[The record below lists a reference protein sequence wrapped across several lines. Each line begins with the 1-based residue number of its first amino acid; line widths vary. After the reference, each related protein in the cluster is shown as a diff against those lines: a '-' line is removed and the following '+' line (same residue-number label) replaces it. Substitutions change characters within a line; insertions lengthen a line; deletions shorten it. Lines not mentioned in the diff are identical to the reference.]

1 MQDAEELGVIFIGT
15 ESKGYSVKEF
25 VPLNTRGNKW
35 KYGVMVT
42 TPERQ
47 FVFMCEQEQ
56 ERKEW
61 LWVLR
66 GVLRRPMAPQDYT
79 SKHLFT
85 HSNHLSCAVVLLI
98 LCDLILVYDAV
109 TLPVVRV

>member
-1 MQDAEELGVIFIGT
+1 MGMQDAEELGVIFIGT
-15 ESKGYSVKEF
+15 ESKGYSVKECD
-25 VPLNTRGNKW
+25 PLNTRGNKW
-35 KYGVMVT
+35 KYGVVVT

-47 FVFMCEQEQ
+47 FVFMCELEQ

-79 SKHLFT
+79 SKHMFT
-85 HSNHLSCAVVLLI
+85 FKPLK
-98 LCDLILVYDAV
+98 LCCSV
-109 TLPVVRV
+109 TDIV

>member
-15 ESKGYSVKEF
+15 ESKGYSVTEC
-25 VPLNTRGNKW
+25 VPQNARGNKW

-56 ERKEW
+56 EQKEW
-61 LWVLR
+61 LRVLR
-66 GVLRRPMAPQDYT
+66 QVLQRPMAPQDYA
-79 SKHLFT
+79 SKHST
-85 HSNHLSCAVVLLI
+85 CSHSI
-98 LCDLILVYDAV
+98 Y
-109 TLPVVRV
+109 